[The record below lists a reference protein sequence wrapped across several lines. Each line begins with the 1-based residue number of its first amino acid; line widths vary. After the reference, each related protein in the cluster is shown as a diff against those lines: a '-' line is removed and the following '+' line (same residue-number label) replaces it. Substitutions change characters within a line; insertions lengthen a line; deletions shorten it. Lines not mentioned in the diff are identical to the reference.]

1 MAHFAITTPP
11 LAGHVNALSA
21 LAGELIERG
30 HRVTLLGPVDARARL
45 ADPRIGFR
53 AIGADTHPPGRLA
66 EDAARMGRLQ
76 GPFGVRAMIRDLAA
90 LTDMTARDGPDA
102 LAAIGA
108 DAVICD
114 QLEPGGP
121 VAALAAGLPYA
132 TVATGLHVNRDP
144 HVPPPFVGWRHDATD
159 RGAWKVRGAYR
170 ISNRMMAPQ
179 ADALAR
185 WCRAYRLPERRDAA
199 DLLSPVCDLAQGL
212 PSLDYPRASLPDG
225 FRYVGPLRT
234 RGHPPFPDLDRLD
247 ADRPLAFCSLGTIQ
261 GGRGRLLRRIGLACR
276 DAGLSIVL
284 VHCGGLTGDEERAL
298 AAELGPHAIVRDFVP
313 QRAVLERASL
323 AVLHGGFNTVLD
335 ALAVKVPLV
344 VLPLAFEQPA
354 IAARV
359 ERAGVG
365 RRLTPQLAT
374 RGRLGRAI
382 TDVLADESMSAS
394 LERVAREAEAAGGA
408 PRAATLIERALLR
421 AVPLTGARR
430 ALTGAD

>member
-21 LAGELIERG
+21 LAGELIGRG

-45 ADPRIGFR
+45 SDPRIGFR
-53 AIGADTHPPGRLA
+53 AIGTDTHPPGRLA

-90 LTDMTARDGPDA
+90 LTDVTARDGPDA
-102 LAAIGA
+102 FAAIRA

-121 VAALAAGLPYA
+121 VAAMAAGLPFA

-144 HVPPPFVGWRHDATD
+144 HVPPPFVGWRYDPTS

-170 ISNRMMAPQ
+170 VSDRMMGPQ

-185 WCRAYRLPERRDAA
+185 WCRAYGLGERRDAA
-199 DLLSPVCDLAQGL
+199 DLLSPHCDLAQAV
-212 PSLDYPRASLPDG
+212 PSLDYPRAELPAS
-225 FRYVGPLRT
+225 FHYVGPLRAPS
-234 RGHPPFPDLDRLD
+234 HPPFPDLDRLD
-247 ADRPLAFCSLGTIQ
+247 PDRPLAFCSLGTIQ

-276 DAGLSIVL
+276 DAGMSVVL
-284 VHCGGLTGDEERAL
+284 VHCGGLDAGEERAL
-298 AAELGPHAIVRDFVP
+298 AAELGEGAIVRAFVP
-313 QRAVLERASL
+313 QRAVLARASL

-335 ALAVKVPLV
+335 ALAVRVPLV

-374 RGRLGRAI
+374 RARLRRAI
-382 TDVLADESMSAS
+382 EDALADAAMPPRLA
-394 LERVAREAEAAGGA
+394 RVAREIEAAGGA
-408 PRAATLIERALLR
+408 PRAAGLIERALGLP
-421 AVPLTGARR
+421 ATAAR

>member
-1 MAHFAITTPP
+1 MRLAHFAITTPP

-21 LAGELIERG
+21 LAGELIVRG

-45 ADPRIGFR
+45 SDPRIGFQ

-76 GPFGVRAMIRDLAA
+76 GPFGVRGMIADLAA
-90 LTDMTARDGPDA
+90 LTDMTARDGPNA

-121 VAALAAGLPYA
+121 VAAMAAGLPYA

-144 HVPPPFVGWRHDATD
+144 HVPPPFVGWRYDPTP

-170 ISNRMMAPQ
+170 ISDRMMTPQ
-179 ADALAR
+179 ADALER
-185 WCRAYRLPERRDAA
+185 WCRAYGLPVRRDAA
-199 DLLSPVCDLAQGL
+199 DLLSPLCDLVQGV
-212 PSLDYPRASLPDG
+212 PSLDYPRARLPDT
-225 FRYVGPLRT
+225 FHYAGPLRT
-234 RGHPPFPDLDRLD
+234 RDHPPFPDLDRLD
-247 ADRPLAFCSLGTIQ
+247 PARPLAFCSLGTIQ

-276 DAGLSIVL
+276 DAGLSVVL
-284 VHCGGLTGDEERAL
+284 VHCGGLDANEERAL
-298 AAELGPHAIVRDFVP
+298 ATELGENAIVRALVP
-313 QRAVLERASL
+313 QRAVLARASL

-335 ALAVKVPLV
+335 ALAVRVPMV

-374 RGRLGRAI
+374 RARLRRAI
-382 TDVLADESMSAS
+382 EGVLADDAMPPR
-394 LERVAREAEAAGGA
+394 LDRVAAEIEAAGGA
-408 PRAATLIERALLR
+408 PRAAVLIERALGVSS
-421 AVPLTGARR
+421 ATER
-430 ALTGAD
+430 ALTDAR